1 MITTANTRATLGEQ
15 ATLDALVSH
24 SLTEFEESDVTRLRD
39 FAFYNQTTLQTI
51 RLPGLTSIGA
61 QAFSGCTALESLVL
75 GSNIPTLGTNANE
88 FAGTKIISD
97 SGCVYVPDSALE
109 NYLTSDYWKP
119 YNIMPVSAYPASTF
133 DTTSET
139 WEQIESNGGANL
151 RIGDRKSV
159 AFGSVSYIAVL
170 VGKKKD
176 TLTAGGLANTTW
188 ILLKHFGEHRFNST
202 ATTEGGY
209 SGSALRTYIIN
220 DVLSTFEL
228 KDLVKEVVKI
238 SDTYESG
245 AVVKNGQASNEKLW
259 IPSAYE
265 MFGGTSYETEG
276 CTYSDFFAS
285 SNARKKIYNDNMY
298 FYWLRSAFSST
309 NFCFVGSSGQMESYN
324 AAGSGGVVFGFCL

>member
-39 FAFYNQTTLQTI
+39 FAFYKQMTLQTI
-51 RLPGLTSIGA
+51 RLPGLTSIGS

-75 GSNIPTLGTNANE
+75 GSNIPALGTSVSE
-88 FAGTKIISD
+88 FDGTKIMSGA
-97 SGCVYVPDSALE
+97 GCVYVPDSTLA

-119 YNIMPVSAYPASTF
+119 YNIMPVSAYPASSF

-139 WEQIESNGGANL
+139 WAQVESNGGANL

-159 AFGSVSYIAVL
+159 TFGSTSYLAVL

-188 ILLKHFGEHRFNST
+188 ILLRHFGTHQFNST

-209 SGSALRTYIIN
+209 SGSALRTYIVN
-220 DVLSTFEL
+220 DVLPTFEL

-238 SDTYESG
+238 SDAYENG
-245 AVVKNGQASNEKLW
+245 AVVKNGQTSNEKLW

-276 CTYSDFFAS
+276 CTYSDFFTS
-285 SNARKKIYNDNMY
+285 NNARMKILNNQINY
-298 FYWLRSAFSST
+298 YWLRSAHSSVG
-309 NFCFVGSSGQMESYN
+309 FRYVGSSGATGNNHATNSY
-324 AAGSGGVVFGFCL
+324 GVVFGFCL